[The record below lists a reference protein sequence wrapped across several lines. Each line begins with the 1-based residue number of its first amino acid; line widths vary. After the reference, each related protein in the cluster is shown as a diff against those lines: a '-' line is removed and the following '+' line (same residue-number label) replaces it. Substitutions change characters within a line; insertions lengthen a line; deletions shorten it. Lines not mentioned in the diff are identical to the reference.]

1 MKHADMEKKTDG
13 LKFGRSSICPNARI
27 KAKISGQ
34 KNSNSH
40 EGKKSWKNCD
50 DALNFEESSILEQQ

>member
-1 MKHADMEKKTDG
+1 MQTWKKRQMDSN
-13 LKFGRSSICPNARI
+13 LVDPSICPNARI

-34 KNSNSH
+34 KNSNSLK
-40 EGKKSWKNCD
+40 GKKSWKNCD

>member
-1 MKHADMEKKTDG
+1 MQTWKKRQVDSN
-13 LKFGRSSICPNARI
+13 LVDPSICPDARI

-34 KNSNSH
+34 KNSNSR
-40 EGKKSWKNCD
+40 EGKKHWKNCD